1 MSSATFAMSSA
12 SSTASASSPSGAE
25 LAKTFASAS
34 STANASSP
42 SGAELAQT
50 FASPES
56 SRTDVAKTT
65 EPRKTFASP
74 ESPRKMACGC
84 ELGAVSCVHDEDAT
98 TEVSTNPTTFSV
110 APGGAVHVREFSTRV
125 VKAVVKRAVDDWIVS
140 EEIDGL
146 AARLGA
152 SCTVV
157 VDGAE
162 CAMDDVLRRFGSLGV
177 EGRELFVAG
186 ADGEERIGT
195 EGELFRA
202 LARLAGEERV
212 SFRTG
217 RSGSYRSPAA
227 SRKRSRCEPSP
238 EDGAAGKSFLNVS
251 SSGLVIASPR
261 VFDDLAA
268 GRKVRA
274 KIFDEDGVVHDGRQ
288 CTACDASPI
297 VGARYEAADGAGDV
311 CEPCLLS
318 LRRAEL
324 ANGRGPTRRFRRVP
338 HPVRDVVV

>member
-1 MSSATFAMSSA
+1 MS
-12 SSTASASSPSGAE
+12 
-25 LAKTFASAS
+25 SAS

-42 SGAELAQT
+42 SGAELAKT

-65 EPRKTFASP
+65 EPRK
-74 ESPRKMACGC
+74 MACGC
-84 ELGAVSCVHDEDAT
+84 ELGAVSCVHDEA
-98 TEVSTNPTTFSV
+98 EVSTNPTTFAV

-186 ADGEERIGT
+186 ADGEERIGS

-274 KIFDEDGVVHDGRQ
+274 KIFDEDGVVHDGRR

>member
-1 MSSATFAMSSA
+1 MSNTYFV
-12 SSTASASSPSGAE
+12 TGA
-25 LAKTFASAS
+25 LGCI
-34 STANASSP
+34 
-42 SGAELAQT
+42 GAW
-50 FASPES
+50 
-56 SRTDVAKTT
+56 
-65 EPRKTFASP
+65 
-74 ESPRKMACGC
+74 
-84 ELGAVSCVHDEDAT
+84 
-98 TEVSTNPTTFSV
+98 
-110 APGGAVHVREFSTRV
+110 V
-125 VKAVVKRAVDDWIVS
+125 VKHLVDRGDTPIVFDIGGDPRRIRDILDDDAFGRVQFVTGDITDGDVVKRAVDDWIVS

-186 ADGEERIGT
+186 ADGEERIGS

-217 RSGSYRSPAA
+217 RSRSYRSPAA

-274 KIFDEDGVVHDGRQ
+274 KIFDEDGVVHDGRR
-288 CTACDASPI
+288 CTACDVSPI

-324 ANGRGPTRRFRRVP
+324 ANGRGPTRRFRRVS